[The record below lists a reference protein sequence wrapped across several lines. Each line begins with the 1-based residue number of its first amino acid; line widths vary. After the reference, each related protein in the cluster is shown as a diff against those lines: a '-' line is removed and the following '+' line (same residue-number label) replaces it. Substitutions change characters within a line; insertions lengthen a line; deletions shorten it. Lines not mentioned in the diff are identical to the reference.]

1 MSDPNPFQRVGL
13 ETVPFARRRKVEKE
27 KARLEAKTP
36 RARAELAKGKQW
48 GRYLEELEKRRKI
61 LTSGPYAGTAEAL
74 VAFLKALTLDDGEQL
89 IEMAAIWQGAPS
101 TTRYLVLQMIDEAM
115 INLRERNGLAPFDDP
130 LWDEPDNAFITIRRM
145 LA

>member
-13 ETVPFARRRKVEKE
+13 ETVPYARRRKAEKE
-27 KARLEAKTP
+27 KARLEATTP
-36 RARAELAKGKQW
+36 RARADLAKAQQW
-48 GRYLEELEKRRKI
+48 ERYLEELEKRCKV

-89 IEMAAIWQGAPS
+89 IQMAMIWQGAPH
-101 TTRYLVLQMIDEAM
+101 TTRFLVLQMIDDAM

-130 LWDEPDNAFITIRRM
+130 VDLNETNAFLTIKRI
-145 LA
+145 LT